1 MQINDS
7 INLRF
12 TCHFWL
18 QICSGARLPLYF
30 CRIFIILIKLEM
42 RLRPLKKFSIA
53 KRFSSIFAQS
63 IYTQHYRGKFYL
75 YKVDK
80 RSGGKHYKTILHFKF
95 FDRFLGTN
103 RHAFG
108 FQIYRKIVS
117 AIRICLIYP
126 RTDSM

>member
-1 MQINDS
+1 MS
-7 INLRF
+7 FLAPNLFRCTF
-12 TCHFWL
+12 T
-18 QICSGARLPLYF
+18 SVF

-80 RSGGKHYKTILHFKF
+80 RSGGKHYKIILHFKF
-95 FDRFLGTN
+95 FDKFLGTN

-126 RTDSM
+126 RTDSMSFLQSMRLFFI